1 MARNA
6 REEAE
11 RNLSWTKVYAETD
24 GTASN
29 LQLSSGFYQMLGS
42 AAISL
47 QVSTGKW
54 PLSTFP

>member
-6 REEAE
+6 QEEAE

-29 LQLSSGFYQMLGS
+29 LQFSSGFYLMLGTRLFRCNS
-42 AAISL
+42 AR
-47 QVSTGKW
+47 GKW